1 MFSLAILFQD
11 GTLETIRRSLPTD
24 PAALFTL
31 ALSAVGIIAVLVGG
45 RSKKGKGSGSGG
57 AA

>member
-1 MFSLAILFQD
+1 MFSLSILAQSGTFEAIL
-11 GTLETIRRSLPTD
+11 ESLPTD

-31 ALSAVGIIAVLVGG
+31 ALSAVAIIAVIVGG
-45 RSKKGKGSGSGG
+45 RNKGKGSGPSG

>member
-1 MFSLAILFQD
+1 MLSLAIIAQS
-11 GTLETIRRSLPTD
+11 GTFEAILQSLPTD

-31 ALSAVGIIAVLVGG
+31 ALSAAAIIAVLVAG
-45 RSKKGKGSGSGG
+45 RSKGKGSGPKG